1 MSLSEFLNS
10 KLFYALFHILLLWSL
25 MYVSW
30 LAGQYHGFNQGHA
43 HGLAKNPTPHV
54 VTVTEY
60 IFDDKRIGR
69 IDPRDSNTLIIIDMK
84 TKTIS
89 RIPLNEKLEKQEVSN
104 LNTEQ

>member
-1 MSLSEFLNS
+1 MSLSDFLNS
-10 KLFYALFHILLLWSL
+10 KLFGTLFHIILIWSL

-30 LAGQYHGFNQGHA
+30 LAGQYRGFKQGHE

-60 IFDDKRIGR
+60 VIDNKRIGR
-69 IDPRDSNTLIIIDMK
+69 IDPRDSNTLILIDMEN
-84 TKTIS
+84 KTIS
-89 RIPLNEKLEKQEVSN
+89 RIPLNEKLEKQEVAN